1 MVVEPEEVSA
11 SDIKKVTSASLSSED
26 DNTPKSNVEKD
37 ASPDFL
43 ARLSKKLDNTSRTL
57 FFRLGY
63 WIGKRPFLT
72 IALSFIGVAI
82 ASLGLFNYEN
92 NDGRGQRIWVPIGTS
107 SGDNLDTRDEYFD
120 ESFRISQV
128 ILTGKDDADIATQ
141 EGVLELIS
149 ILEVIEETSWEGN
162 GYYDLC
168 NTAAYGDITY
178 CVVNSVLNV
187 FFDEEYVVY
196 ADDGTNVSFSRTTRA
211 KVSTL
216 TDEEIKTAIFD
227 SAITWTNDP
236 FTTDLFVGELSSSNG
251 FSERYTPAFRMNFL
265 INGSGSDSTGSK
277 QYEFEKVVEK
287 NVLDLNDQLSSTAYV
302 NILAAQQDSGAD
314 QAEDVPLLLFGIMLA
329 IIYVCMTMGHLNSVD
344 SRVGLAIA
352 AVVGIL
358 LAYVAM
364 IGVCS
369 LISWYG
375 PVHQLLPLLLVAIG
389 IDDAYVIVTAFDE
402 TSDIS
407 DTPERIGRALSRA
420 GAAITVTSCT
430 NSFAFL
436 MGGTTQIPAMRW
448 FAIWAGV
455 GIFLDFLLQA
465 TFFVACLTIDSRRQK
480 NDRRDLFCCSVV
492 ENRSTKNIFGFEN
505 YGLKRFFKNTFAPI
519 LLKKV
524 TAFVVIGLTF
534 ALFGISISGTVSLE
548 LAFTDDALYQDGSP
562 IAEYWDVQEVYF
574 VETSNIFPVEVFTGQ
589 LDYAN
594 ENNQRMMT
602 ILFESDPEIGAIS
615 SDPFYKQ
622 NTLNSW
628 YSLFREWGN
637 LTDPTDVFPYDS
649 YYEELSKFL
658 LTEVGISIKDSLA
671 VGEDQKLVATLS
683 YLAIDTSNADLD
695 NRIDAKN
702 SLEESIDGAGVPNS
716 FPVSRVFLWFERDAI
731 LYQEALQILLVALA
745 VVFVVTFLM
754 IGNIR
759 ASVITLLGPCF
770 SVIDML
776 GLMYYFSIDFNTVTI
791 ICLALSVGLTID
803 FSSHITIGFMSSVG
817 SRYERVCGGLTHL
830 GPPLTHAG
838 ITTFIATG
846 ILVFSTTYV
855 FKLFFKMF
863 MMIIAFGM
871 FHGLV
876 LVPVVLWKLGPDGFF
891 ERDGDF
897 KEEEDKIVSYYK

>member
-448 FAIWAGV
+448 FAIWAGM
-455 GIFLDFLLQA
+455 FL
-465 TFFVACLTIDSRRQK
+465 CCY
-480 NDRRDLFCCSVV
+480 LFHV
-492 ENRSTKNIFGFEN
+492 
-505 YGLKRFFKNTFAPI
+505 
-519 LLKKV
+519 
-524 TAFVVIGLTF
+524 
-534 ALFGISISGTVSLE
+534 LFNISI
-548 LAFTDDALYQDGSP
+548 AFRT
-562 IAEYWDVQEVYF
+562 
-574 VETSNIFPVEVFTGQ
+574 
-589 LDYAN
+589 AN
-594 ENNQRMMT
+594 T
-602 ILFESDPEIGAIS
+602 
-615 SDPFYKQ
+615 
-622 NTLNSW
+622 TC
-628 YSLFREWGN
+628 
-637 LTDPTDVFPYDS
+637 
-649 YYEELSKFL
+649 
-658 LTEVGISIKDSLA
+658 
-671 VGEDQKLVATLS
+671 
-683 YLAIDTSNADLD
+683 
-695 NRIDAKN
+695 NR
-702 SLEESIDGAGVPNS
+702 G
-716 FPVSRVFLWFERDAI
+716 WH
-731 LYQEALQILLVALA
+731 
-745 VVFVVTFLM
+745 
-754 IGNIR
+754 
-759 ASVITLLGPCF
+759 F
-770 SVIDML
+770 S
-776 GLMYYFSIDFNTVTI
+776 
-791 ICLALSVGLTID
+791 
-803 FSSHITIGFMSSVG
+803 
-817 SRYERVCGGLTHL
+817 
-830 GPPLTHAG
+830 
-838 ITTFIATG
+838 
-846 ILVFSTTYV
+846 
-855 FKLFFKMF
+855 
-863 MMIIAFGM
+863 
-871 FHGLV
+871 
-876 LVPVVLWKLGPDGFF
+876 
-891 ERDGDF
+891 
-897 KEEEDKIVSYYK
+897 